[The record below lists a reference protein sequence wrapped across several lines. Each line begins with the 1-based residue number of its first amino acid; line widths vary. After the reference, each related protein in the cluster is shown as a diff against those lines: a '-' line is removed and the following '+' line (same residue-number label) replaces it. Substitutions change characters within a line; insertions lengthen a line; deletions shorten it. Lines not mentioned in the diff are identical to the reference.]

1 MRSGGRVAPR
11 RWSRALRPSA
21 KAVTVASLC
30 ERRLAV
36 VQREP
41 GAAGQQAFLRA
52 VRDAG
57 AQPPPGPLASGHL
70 DAVRRVTLGAPAAV
84 AMEPAAIAA
93 GLRFAPLEEH
103 VAEVWATERFA
114 GEPGVRALGETLAS
128 AGFRRRLGLIGGYD
142 TTASGA
148 AA

>member
-1 MRSGGRVAPR
+1 VGIVSAEAMSVEALCARRVP
-11 RWSRALRPSA
+11 
-21 KAVTVASLC
+21 
-30 ERRLAV
+30 V

-52 VRDAG
+52 VRGAG

-70 DAVRRVTLGAPAAV
+70 DAVRRVALGAPAAV

-103 VAEVWATERFA
+103 VAEVWVAERFA
-114 GEPGVRALGETLAS
+114 DEPGVRALGETLAS
-128 AGFRRRLGLIGGYD
+128 AAFRRRVGLIGGYD